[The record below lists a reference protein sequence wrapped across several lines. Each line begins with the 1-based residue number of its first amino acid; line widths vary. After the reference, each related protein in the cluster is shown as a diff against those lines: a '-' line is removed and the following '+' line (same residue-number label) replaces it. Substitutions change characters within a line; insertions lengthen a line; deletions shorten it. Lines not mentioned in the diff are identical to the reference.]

1 MARLKPAL
9 VLVFC
14 FLGLLFMYARWLALL
29 IPLLLTLPACGEAK
43 STYNAETAIQPAGR
57 VIKVADGDTLT
68 ILTADR
74 QKQRIRLAEIDTP
87 ERGQPWGNNAK
98 KALSSMLYGRDI
110 SLKVLD
116 IDRYGRVVAT
126 VYVDGLDV
134 NAELVRQGH
143 AWVYR
148 QYLKRPE
155 LMEIEADARANSRGL
170 WALPEPERMPPWQWR
185 MLKREQHQQ

>member
-1 MARLKPAL
+1 MRT
-9 VLVFC
+9 
-14 FLGLLFMYARWLALL
+14 RWLALL
-29 IPLLLTLPACGEAK
+29 LPLLLTLPACGEAK
-43 STYNAETAIQPAGR
+43 PTDRTEATAVPAGR
-57 VIKVADGDTLT
+57 VISIADGDTLT
-68 ILTADR
+68 ILSENK

-87 ERGQPWGNNAK
+87 ERGQPWGNNAQR
-98 KALSSMLYGRDI
+98 ALSSMVYGRDI
-110 SLKVLD
+110 SLAVLD

-134 NAELVRQGH
+134 NTELVRQGH

-155 LMEIEADARANSRGL
+155 LLQIEDDARANHRGL

-185 MLKREQHQQ
+185 KLKREQHGH

>member
-1 MARLKPAL
+1 MARSKPAL

-14 FLGLLFMYARWLALL
+14 FLGLLFMHARWLALL
-29 IPLLLTLPACGEAK
+29 LPLLLTLPACGEAK
-43 STYNAETAIQPAGR
+43 STYSAETAAQPAGR
-57 VIKVADGDTLT
+57 VIKVADGDTVT
-68 ILTADR
+68 ILSADT

-98 KALSSMLYGRDI
+98 RALSSMVYGRDI

-155 LMEIEADARANSRGL
+155 LIQIEDDARANHRGL
-170 WALPEPERMPPWQWR
+170 WALPESERMPPWQWR
-185 MLKREQHQQ
+185 KLKREQHKQ

>member
-1 MARLKPAL
+1 MH
-9 VLVFC
+9 
-14 FLGLLFMYARWLALL
+14 ARWLALL
-29 IPLLLTLPACGEAK
+29 LPILLTLPACSDAK
-43 STYNAETAIQPAGR
+43 PNYSTETKAQPAGR

-68 ILTADR
+68 ILSENK

-98 KALSSMLYGRDI
+98 QALSSLVYGRDI
-110 SLKVLD
+110 SLAVLD

-126 VYVDGLDV
+126 VYVDGKDV

-148 QYLKRPE
+148 QYLKRSE
-155 LMEIEADARANSRGL
+155 LIQIEEDARANRRGL
-170 WALPEPERMPPWQWR
+170 WALPESERIPPWQWR
-185 MLKREQHQQ
+185 KLKREQHKQ